1 MKVVILA
8 GGMGTRIAEKTISKS
23 KPMVLIGGKPII
35 WHPMN
40 NISNHKL
47 LNKLWDSGRAPWK
60 ILKNQK

>member
-1 MKVVILA
+1 
-8 GGMGTRIAEKTISKS
+8 
-23 KPMVLIGGKPII
+23 MVLIGGKPII

-60 ILKNQK
+60 ILKN